1 MYSLWY
7 RGSDKSYF
15 LFPPQ
20 DCDLPRKILRFQL
33 LNEKICHVFQSI
45 INYTEIEMPL
55 YNYRL
60 LQDEE
65 VVEFIEKWGAKLM
78 AATKSLQGA
87 GDD

>member
-7 RGSDKSYF
+7 RETDRSYF

-20 DCDLPRKILRFQL
+20 DYDDPRKILRFKL
-33 LNEKICHVFQSI
+33 LNEKICHVFQSVL
-45 INYTEIEMPL
+45 NYTEIEMPH

-65 VVEFIEKWGAKLM
+65 VVEFIEKWGTKLKETTN
-78 AATKSLQGA
+78 AIFR
-87 GDD
+87 